1 MSAERPKVGILD
13 DMSISC
19 MAPAGSSVACV
30 LIIQLVFFVLAH
42 IYVLEKGLAGYVLS
56 HGYRTT
62 HVCATEARS
71 LQKPRM
77 LVSTMLLLN

>member
-19 MAPAGSSVACV
+19 MAPAGSSVAC
-30 LIIQLVFFVLAH
+30 
-42 IYVLEKGLAGYVLS
+42 KGLAGDVLS